1 MIQFLRNIL
10 GLGPAEPTN
19 LRKKP
24 TANTQA
30 RTLAKEVITDNLEMD
45 YTMVYPYLVSKKTKE
60 IDLTDDLVSVFYESE
75 DIYAPTVQAFVMMD
89 KSKEDANGEIDVFH
103 LKTSN
108 KTEKDFKKLDK
119 HSITNLDNLEL
130 PFMYWDF
137 TDEKNEY
144 DILSAR
150 ITPLSSE
157 KILSRK
163 HMLEAHKMLN
173 SNELL
178 VSIPRK
184 GLIYVCSY
192 LLDTKHIYQF
202 IDIHTYMILTNKQN
216 CELLC
221 EDLFVVKNGEIS
233 NVIGLSQLSDK
244 LREGKL

>member
-10 GLGPAEPTN
+10 GLGPAEPKN

-30 RTLAKEVITDNLEMD
+30 TTVVKEVITDKLEMD
-45 YTMVYPYLVSKKTKE
+45 YSMVYPYLVSKKTKE
-60 IDLTDDLVSVFYESE
+60 LDLANELVSVFYESE
-75 DIYAPTVQAFVMMD
+75 DIYAPTVQTFVMMD
-89 KSKEDANGEIDVFH
+89 KDKEGANGEIDVFH
-103 LKTSN
+103 IKTSN
-108 KTEKDFKKLDK
+108 KTEEDYKKLDK
-119 HSITNLDNLEL
+119 HSLANLDNLEL

-137 TDEKNEY
+137 TDEKSDYE
-144 DILSAR
+144 ILSTR
-150 ITPLSSE
+150 ITPFSSE

-192 LLDTKHIYQF
+192 LLDTQHINQF
-202 IDIHTYMILTNKQN
+202 MDIHAYMILTNKQN

-233 NVIGLSQLSDK
+233 NVLGLSQLSDK
-244 LREGKL
+244 LKEGNL